1 MKVHDTGLDGVRLIE
16 PRMFGDDRGVF
27 FESWNRARWRD
38 EHGIDFDVVQSNVS
52 ESTGGVLRGL
62 HYQWPN
68 PQGKLVGVLQ
78 GDVYDVA
85 VDIRRDSPSFG
96 RWTAA
101 VLSASNRRMLW
112 IPEGFAH
119 GFVVLSERAVFQ
131 YLCTAAY
138 SHPDD
143 AGIRWNDAQLAIDW
157 PVSEPDLSD
166 KDARLPFLS
175 EIDPGKLPSIAALAR
190 SGATQPE
197 TEASR

>member
-1 MKVHDTGLDGVRLIE
+1 MPGWIVG
-16 PRMFGDDRGVF
+16 PRR
-27 FESWNRARWRD
+27 S
-38 EHGIDFDVVQSNVS
+38 SVS
-52 ESTGGVLRGL
+52 RVSI
-62 HYQWPN
+62 PA
-68 PQGKLVGVLQ
+68 P
-78 GDVYDVA
+78 
-85 VDIRRDSPSFG
+85 DSPDFG

-138 SHPDD
+138 SHADD

-157 PVSEPDLSD
+157 PDGAPSLSD

-175 EIDPGKLPSIAALAR
+175 EIDPSRLPTIGAPGAA
-190 SGATQPE
+190 
-197 TEASR
+197 ASSPLVAGSS